1 MWMKKSIID
10 YGYCTN
16 SVCWYWVSSLSD
28 NKNYQMFY
36 WLIFTNM
43 ISYGKVLYPHLV
55 PWLYPLAQVSCVK
68 YNKEMETKNCHLR
81 WLSLVQCSQLWVLHL
96 SDILEPVIPTC
107 KLSSSYEN
115 ITIMVMYFRYV
126 PNQMAPLTIVLSFI
140 LAIAANLPRFFE
152 LQVMNMFFILMRLS
166 YISNDDVTHLL
177 SR

>member
-1 MWMKKSIID
+1 MDIVQTRFVDIGYLHYQITRIIKCFIGWYSQTWSATENFSTLILFLGYTRLPRLVVSNITKK
-10 YGYCTN
+10 
-16 SVCWYWVSSLSD
+16 W
-28 NKNYQMFY
+28 KQ
-36 WLIFTNM
+36 
-43 ISYGKVLYPHLV
+43 
-55 PWLYPLAQVSCVK
+55 
-68 YNKEMETKNCHLR
+68 KNCHLR